1 MEPAL
6 CKSSVIERLMG
17 LDSPPTSQPIQ
28 KQRGVF
34 SDNYLKKMSSTGI
47 GIKQP
52 FFEKCISWMEVDPP
66 VSGDS
71 LDVST
76 RSSAKHRFNIRGHHL
91 SDHRPSPEFTEV
103 IRDYGRDVP
112 VSPHHH
118 RSDFSEPSN
127 YFYSELKK
135 KRSRDTRRLSLS
147 PYSLSNSKGNMCRSP
162 VKSNAEKQNLM
173 LRQFNSSRLVQ
184 SLEVFLSGNRSQAH
198 ISASSDDS
206 ERISNTNN
214 LPSSKLRHRMHVDPE
229 KEVASHPR
237 RIKQDVKLSNS
248 KVKARYSREQAESI
262 AVAPLFQSHLG
273 HQRMR
278 HKTQSSNFEDP
289 CLRALQAMKHSRRA
303 SKMLRYD
310 HEGAATS
317 NICIKSS
324 KELSSLSCSEPNYEC
339 STDQV
344 KAARKNS
351 TILNSF
357 TDDGRDSGSDYSFS
371 MEIGYEKECSD
382 INMSDAT
389 LAHPNGSVTDS
400 AFTNVDT
407 YFMKENDIRL
417 MNMLS
422 EIKKLS
428 PLGATMAV
436 PDQIPSHARLG
447 CKKQESIPALPDIAM
462 GALLSFESLSPR
474 SSEEACQHSPV
485 SVLESSSNAVAL
497 SDSDHFKYVS
507 AELQELRLQLQLL
520 GTEFPEGFS
529 EADEIKDSPLVTDL
543 RWLELGADI
552 EAIGS
557 ELEAL
562 LMDEQIED
570 FIRTC
575 FFLCE
580 HVDIQTDFPFKKL
593 RVKLCEGQF

>member
-1 MEPAL
+1 MYRHTHQRSIVLISEVTTCRITDHL
-6 CKSSVIERLMG
+6 QNSLKSLEIMAG
-17 LDSPPTSQPIQ
+17 
-28 KQRGVF
+28 
-34 SDNYLKKMSSTGI
+34 
-47 GIKQP
+47 
-52 FFEKCISWMEVDPP
+52 
-66 VSGDS
+66 
-71 LDVST
+71 
-76 RSSAKHRFNIRGHHL
+76 
-91 SDHRPSPEFTEV
+91 
-103 IRDYGRDVP
+103 
-112 VSPHHH
+112 
-118 RSDFSEPSN
+118 
-127 YFYSELKK
+127 
-135 KRSRDTRRLSLS
+135 
-147 PYSLSNSKGNMCRSP
+147 MCR
-162 VKSNAEKQNLM
+162 
-173 LRQFNSSRLVQ
+173 
-184 SLEVFLSGNRSQAH
+184 
-198 ISASSDDS
+198 DDS
-206 ERISNTNN
+206 ERNSNMNN

-248 KVKARYSREQAESI
+248 KVKTRYSREQAESI

-289 CLRALQAMKHSRRA
+289 CLRALQAIKHSRRTW
-303 SKMLRYD
+303 KMLKYG

-324 KELSSLSCSEPNYEC
+324 KELSSLSCSEPKYEC
-339 STDQV
+339 SIDQV
-344 KAARKNS
+344 KAAGKNS
-351 TILNSF
+351 TILNSLA
-357 TDDGRDSGSDYSFS
+357 DNGRDSGSDYCFS
-371 MEIGYEKECSD
+371 LEIGYEKECSD

-389 LAHPNGSVTDS
+389 LAHPNGPVTDS
-400 AFTNVDT
+400 AFTNVD
-407 YFMKENDIRL
+407 FMKENDIRL

-436 PDQIPSHARLG
+436 ADQIPSYARLG

-474 SSEEACQHSPV
+474 SSEEACQRSPV

-520 GTEFPEGFS
+520 GTEFAEGFS
-529 EADEIKDSPLVTDL
+529 GADEIKDSPLVTDL

-557 ELEAL
+557 ELEGL
-562 LMDEQIED
+562 LMDELIED
-570 FIRTC
+570 FICT
-575 FFLCE
+575 
-580 HVDIQTDFPFKKL
+580 
-593 RVKLCEGQF
+593 